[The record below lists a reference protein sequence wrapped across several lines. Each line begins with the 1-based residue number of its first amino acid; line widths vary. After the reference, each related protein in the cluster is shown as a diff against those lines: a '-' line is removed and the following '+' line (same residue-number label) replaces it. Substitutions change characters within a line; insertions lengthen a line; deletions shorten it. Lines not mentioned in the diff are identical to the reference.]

1 MGVRRV
7 SPSLCLRVIPDGRTD
22 STLAFG
28 LCLCCCSATAGLEE
42 RNGCGT
48 NGNVWEWTSTVFD
61 THPGFEGTTI
71 FPGYSS
77 DFYDGVHHVVVRVS
91 SLTSIVFSLTCP
103 LLSFT
108 YPIYFRPLPLLVQ
121 LGASY
126 ATIPRLADR
135 RSLRNFYQHNY
146 PYAWVGG
153 RVVYDL
159 N

>member
-7 SPSLCLRVIPDGRTD
+7 SPSLCSRVIPDGRTD
-22 STLAFG
+22 STLAFD

-61 THPGFEGTTI
+61 THPGFEGTSI

-77 DFYDGVHHVVVRVS
+77 DFYDGVHHVVVRVT

-108 YPIYFRPLPLLVQ
+108 YPIYFRPHPPC
-121 LGASY
+121 SY
-126 ATIPRLADR
+126 SSARRMRQSHVLRTAARCATFINIITHMRG
-135 RSLRNFYQHNY
+135 
-146 PYAWVGG
+146 WVAAFFMI
-153 RVVYDL
+153 
-159 N
+159 